1 MHQNWI
7 LGQKD
12 KFPHMHTWIVC
23 PRDRNHIQVLN
34 EQRKN
39 SKTGKIEDEPLLD
52 WENYYNLVS
61 YHPNNYLDCCPD

>member
-12 KFPHMHTWIVC
+12 KFPYMYTWIVC
-23 PRDRNHIQVLN
+23 PHDHKYIQVLN

-61 YHPNNYLDCCPD
+61 YHPSHCFDCF